1 MPASLGITQL
11 EGNPGLRA
19 LWAQNPAHG
28 WDTLTQQ
35 GPGTEQ
41 ALRAGLLS
49 QPDFRGHSP
58 ELAGTQP
65 LKQLRG
71 RTPTG
76 PRLDKHSL
84 SGNTLL

>member
-11 EGNPGLRA
+11 EGNSGLQA
-19 LWAQNPAHG
+19 WAQNPAHG
-28 WDTLTQQ
+28 WDMLTQQ

-49 QPDFRGHSP
+49 QLDSRGHGP
-58 ELAGTQP
+58 ALAGTQP
-65 LKQLRG
+65 LKHLKA

-84 SGNTLL
+84 SVNTQL